1 MGVSGSFRGGQATT
15 DAADSFLD
23 QETRQLLTPSP
34 VRNSIVTV
42 MLLNAATN
50 RVHVEG
56 AAPSSDSGAASFP
69 LTEILWLEH
78 NHREFARR
86 PHRPLRVSAGSPLF
100 DRKKKVSHL

>member
-1 MGVSGSFRGGQATT
+1 MVMLQIAGSNRAHSDGIAPGSDS
-15 DAADSFLD
+15 DAAPFS
-23 QETRQLLTPSP
+23 
-34 VRNSIVTV
+34 
-42 MLLNAATN
+42 
-50 RVHVEG
+50 
-56 AAPSSDSGAASFP
+56 